1 MGVITCTLA
10 DITSPVAPGRLFQA
24 LAIDNHNFMPKA
36 TPDYVKSVE
45 FVEGD
50 STTVGCIKKMN
61 FPDAA
66 PFKYVKNRVDEID
79 EANYFLKYTTIEG
92 DMFPDTVECAVYD
105 NKFEAS
111 ADGSRCTMVAHYHMK
126 GDNVLSEADLENAK
140 QGIQKMF
147 KSAEDYLIANPQ
159 LYA

>member
-61 FPDAA
+61 FPD
-66 PFKYVKNRVDEID
+66 
-79 EANYFLKYTTIEG
+79 G
-92 DMFPDTVECAVYD
+92 
-105 NKFEAS
+105 
-111 ADGSRCTMVAHYHMK
+111 
-126 GDNVLSEADLENAK
+126 
-140 QGIQKMF
+140 
-147 KSAEDYLIANPQ
+147 
-159 LYA
+159 